1 MRSLPVFHT
10 VEKQRTQEKS
20 AHSPLPQSHSIL
32 GIEAKISEISE
43 GPVSQLG
50 TFFYLPW
57 LVRVSAEPLS

>member
-1 MRSLPVFHT
+1 MKSLPVFHT

-43 GPVSQLG
+43 GPASQLG
-50 TFFYLPW
+50 DVLPW